1 MIRHV
6 KALARIYA
14 YIEHRDPL
22 ARAGNVIA
30 MFILSNQPFYP
41 LYIYF
46 LIGNRFWPA
55 LLTLLSSP
63 LFALVPWLMRRS
75 LPAGK
80 WLLIVASLANTTIA
94 IKAFGP
100 QSGLELFFFP
110 CAVLGALLFG
120 DSERYARWAAAL
132 APIALYLVLRG
143 SYGSALESFSS
154 GEYETLFTLHAV
166 SAAAICIVVCF
177 AVTAALA
184 RKQPSG

>member
-1 MIRHV
+1 MPHV
-6 KALARIYA
+6 KALERFYA

-63 LFALVPWLMRRS
+63 LYALAPWLMRRS
-75 LPAGK
+75 IPAGK
-80 WLLIVASLANTTIA
+80 WLLMIASLGNTMVA
-94 IKAFGP
+94 IKALGP

-110 CAVLGALLFG
+110 CAVLGALLF
-120 DSERYARWAAAL
+120 SEKERYSRWVAAL
-132 APIALYLVLRG
+132 APVALYLILRG
-143 SYGSALESFSS
+143 SYGPALENYSS
-154 GEYETLFTLHAV
+154 GEHAALFTLHAV
-166 SAAAICIVVCF
+166 SAAAVCIFVCF